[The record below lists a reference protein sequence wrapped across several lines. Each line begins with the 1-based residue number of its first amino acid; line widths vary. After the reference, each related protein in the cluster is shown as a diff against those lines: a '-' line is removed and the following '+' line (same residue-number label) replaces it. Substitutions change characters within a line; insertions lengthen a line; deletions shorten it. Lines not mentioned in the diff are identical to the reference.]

1 MKKFYRR
8 GDGCGR
14 DGKIYESRIENYKP
28 KSEVCDLGDEIY
40 KPSGDICKSSDEIY
54 EPRGDICEF
63 SDEICKPRGKA
74 RDFGDEI
81 CGPIGTVYKQIRERS
96 CGTKA
101 AVGDDV

>member
-14 DGKIYESRIENYKP
+14 D
-28 KSEVCDLGDEIY
+28 DEIY
-40 KPSGDICKSSDEIY
+40 KPKGEVCELCGEIY
-54 EPRGDICEF
+54 ELKGE
-63 SDEICKPRGKA
+63 A

-81 CGPIGTVYKQIRERS
+81 CGLIGAAYKRICERS

-101 AVGDDV
+101 AGGDV